1 MTAINNI
8 KISSNNSA
16 IDGLKS
22 KKNDLGFKSIF
33 NSLEISE
40 LNIKENPKKI
50 ENNSKEH
57 KKKNN
62 LKEENL
68 LNLEKKNDKSN
79 KKENKDSE
87 NVENENNVKKLTKKD
102 EENITINSDDSS
114 VNQTNNIKILT
125 NFEHLNSKQFE
136 KDKISIDERN
146 KLKIFS
152 DEKNKSKTFSFD
164 FQLVNEEVTEEKKNR
179 EKLGINIDSSIL
191 KNKLE
196 NNQEKNNLSYEK
208 KKKIKTSKVK
218 ELNEFFTDKEFQDF
232 KNLVSNKEKLISKK
246 NSPELN
252 LNRDFIEKT
261 NISKPTPIN
270 IDIKKIDIKKFESD
284 QKFDNQFSE
293 LLDDFDSPEEE
304 VQHFELDNSKTIRE
318 QLIKKNEISQNLIQ
332 RFSEFL
338 GSRIINQINSGRWE
352 TNIVLRPE
360 RLGKLNVKI
369 NLDKGEFKANFSTS
383 NSVSRDILI
392 EAIPKLKLNLE
403 NSGINVASVNVEVF
417 TSSDRNHGNQKNYI
431 YNQELN
437 KNNQIDSENE
447 VKDTVNVQKINFSVD
462 GIDIVI

>member
-1 MTAINNI
+1 MTSINNI

-16 IDGLKS
+16 IDGLEA
-22 KKNDLGFKSIF
+22 KKNDSGFKSIF
-33 NSLEISE
+33 NSLEISD
-40 LNIKENPKKI
+40 LNIKEDPKKI
-50 ENNSKEH
+50 ENNSKDD

-62 LKEENL
+62 LNEENQL
-68 LNLEKKNDKSN
+68 ILEKKDEKSN
-79 KKENKDSE
+79 KKGEKYSEKSEKEND
-87 NVENENNVKKLTKKD
+87 VKKLTKKQED
-102 EENITINSDDSS
+102 SADVNIDDSS
-114 VNQTNNIKILT
+114 LNETKNIKIFT
-125 NFEHLNSKQFE
+125 NFEYLNSKQLE
-136 KDKISIDERN
+136 KDKISMDGKN

-152 DEKNKSKTFSFD
+152 VEKNKSKTFSFD
-164 FQLVNEEVTEEKKNR
+164 FQLVNEEATKEKKNS
-179 EKLGINIDSSIL
+179 EKLGVNIDSSIL
-191 KNKLE
+191 KNKFA
-196 NNQEKNNLSYEK
+196 NQQEKNNFAFEQK
-208 KKKIKTSKVK
+208 KEIETSNVK
-218 ELNEFFTDKEFQDF
+218 ELNEFFTDKDFQDF
-232 KNLVSNKEKLISKK
+232 KILVSNKEKLISTK
-246 NSPELN
+246 NSLEQN

-261 NISKPTPIN
+261 NISKPSPIN

-284 QKFDNQFSE
+284 QKFDNQYSE
-293 LLDDFDSPEEE
+293 LLDDFDSVEEE
-304 VQHFELDNSKTIRE
+304 VQHTDLDNSKTIRE

-338 GSRIINQINSGRWE
+338 GSRIINQINAGRWE

-403 NSGINVASVNVEVF
+403 NSGMNVASVNVEVF
-417 TSSDRNHGNQKNYI
+417 NSSDKNQGNQKNYI

-437 KNNQIDSENE
+437 KNNQINSEDE

>member
-22 KKNDLGFKSIF
+22 KKTDSGFKSIF
-33 NSLEISE
+33 NSLGISD
-40 LNIKENPKKI
+40 LNIKENPKNI
-50 ENNSKEH
+50 ENNSKDD

-62 LKEENL
+62 LKEENATT
-68 LNLEKKNDKSN
+68 LENKDENSN
-79 KKENKDSE
+79 EKENKDSKKLEKE
-87 NVENENNVKKLTKKD
+87 NDVKKLTKMED
-102 EENITINSDDSS
+102 ESNAINIDDSS
-114 VNQTNNIKILT
+114 LNQTKNTKILT
-125 NFEHLNSKQFE
+125 NFEYLNSKQLE
-136 KDKISIDERN
+136 KNKISIDEKS

-179 EKLGINIDSSIL
+179 EKHVVNIDSSIL
-191 KNKLE
+191 KHKLANNK
-196 NNQEKNNLSYEK
+196 EKNNFLFEQK
-208 KKKIKTSKVK
+208 KEIKTSKVK

-232 KNLVSNKEKLISKK
+232 KNLVSNKEKLISIK
-246 NSPELN
+246 NRPELN

-261 NISKPTPIN
+261 NISKPIPVN

-293 LLDDFDSPEEE
+293 LLDDFDSVEEE
-304 VQHFELDNSKTIRE
+304 AQHIELDNSKTIRE

-338 GSRIINQINSGRWE
+338 GSRIINQINAGRWE

-360 RLGKLNVKI
+360 RLGKLNIKI

-383 NSVSRDILI
+383 NSVSKDILI

-403 NSGINVASVNVEVF
+403 NSGMNVASVNVEVF
-417 TSSDRNHGNQKNYI
+417 TSSDKNQGNQKNYI

-437 KNNQIDSENE
+437 KNNQIDSEDE

>member
-22 KKNDLGFKSIF
+22 KKNDSGFKSIF
-33 NSLEISE
+33 NSLEISA
-40 LNIKENPKKI
+40 LNIKENTKNI
-50 ENNSKEH
+50 ENNPKDD

-62 LKEENL
+62 LKEENPITL
-68 LNLEKKNDKSN
+68 KKKDEKSN
-79 KKENKDSE
+79 KEEKKYSE
-87 NVENENNVKKLTKKD
+87 KLENENSVKKLTKKED
-102 EENITINSDDSS
+102 ESATINIIDSS
-114 VNQTNNIKILT
+114 LNQTKNIKILK
-125 NFEHLNSKQFE
+125 NFEHSNSKQL
-136 KDKISIDERN
+136 DKISTDEKS
-146 KLKIFS
+146 KLKILP
-152 DEKNKSKTFSFD
+152 DEKNKSKTFTFD
-164 FQLVNEEVTEEKKNR
+164 FQLVNEEVTEEKKNI

-191 KNKLE
+191 KNKLA
-196 NNQEKNNLSYEK
+196 NKQEQDNFSFEQK
-208 KKKIKTSKVK
+208 KEIKTSKVK
-218 ELNEFFTDKEFQDF
+218 EFNEFFTDKDFQDF
-232 KNLVSNKEKLISKK
+232 KNLVSNKEKLISTT
-246 NSPELN
+246 NRPVLN
-252 LNRDFIEKT
+252 LNRDFIEKIK
-261 NISKPTPIN
+261 ISKPSPIN
-270 IDIKKIDIKKFESD
+270 IDIKKIDIKKLESD

-293 LLDDFDSPEEE
+293 LLDDFDSVEEE
-304 VQHFELDNSKTIRE
+304 VQHIELDNAKTVRE

-338 GSRIINQINSGRWE
+338 GSRIINQINAGRWE

-403 NSGINVASVNVEVF
+403 NSGMNVASVNVEVF
-417 TSSDRNHGNQKNYI
+417 NSSDKNQGNQKNYI

-437 KNNQIDSENE
+437 KNNQINSEDE
-447 VKDTVNVQKINFSVD
+447 VEDMVNVQKINFSVD